1 MSEPQKMYRAYST
14 ENIATYGLG
23 YWVGTGEIV
32 NVNGTDMVR
41 DGGLIMEISDRWHPS
56 LEQALAKL
64 AERCQLLADRFA
76 AQAAALREGRDVST
90 VA

>member
-1 MSEPQKMYRAYST
+1 
-14 ENIATYGLG
+14 
-23 YWVGTGEIV
+23 
-32 NVNGTDMVR
+32 MVR